1 MYKKP
6 RPTVFDEA
14 KPSAY
19 EIGRRS
25 EKRLQR
31 KAGGLPTPGSG
42 NKQIKGDLRHGPK
55 LERMIENKS
64 TTARSMKVQVSWL
77 EKLEKEAFE
86 AGKEPV
92 LVLDFE
98 AMSLGSR
105 QWAMIPLD
113 RLLELYELLEQ
124 K

>member
-6 RPTVFDEA
+6 RPKVFDEV

-42 NKQIKGDLRHGPK
+42 NKQLKGDLRHGPK

-64 TTARSMKVQVSWL
+64 TTARSMKVKVSWL
-77 EKLEKEAFE
+77 EKLEKKRLKQEKSLF
-86 AGKEPV
+86 
-92 LVLDFE
+92 LLDFE